1 MTWIIGI
8 VLAILAAVAFVV
20 FAWWS
25 IGIIAAIALVVVVVV
40 LFSRSAA
47 RTVERAHKPPT
58 ASPGKVRGG
67 AETANERVGQG

>member
-8 VLAILAAVAFVV
+8 VLAILAVVAFVV
-20 FAWWS
+20 FAWWTV
-25 IGIIAAIALVVVVVV
+25 GIIAAAALVLAVVL

-47 RTVERAHKPPT
+47 KTVERAHKPPT
-58 ASPGKVRGG
+58 AAPGKARGG

>member
-8 VLAILAAVAFVV
+8 IVAVLAAVAVMV

-25 IGIIAAIALVVVVVV
+25 LGIIAAAALVLAVVL

-58 ASPGKVRGG
+58 AAPGKVRGG

>member
-8 VLAILAAVAFVV
+8 VVAILAVVAFVV
-20 FAWWS
+20 FAWWTV
-25 IGIIAAIALVVVVVV
+25 GIIAAAALVLAVVL

-47 RTVERAHKPPT
+47 KTVERAHKPPT
-58 ASPGKVRGG
+58 AAPGKARGG